1 MIGFI
6 LQIIAASPQIF
17 SVRIGESV
25 ALIAAQNLQFDWQL
39 ASSLFLMSVAFREV
53 LPLKKSLLEV
63 NWLYNNLQ
71 RYQDRLYNM
80 QLSEKKRYSLET
92 RTTSK
97 S

>member
-1 MIGFI
+1 
-6 LQIIAASPQIF
+6 
-17 SVRIGESV
+17 
-25 ALIAAQNLQFDWQL
+25 
-39 ASSLFLMSVAFREV
+39 MSVAFREV
-53 LPLKKSLLEV
+53 LPLKKSLLKV

-80 QLSEKKRYSLET
+80 QLSEKKRYSLDA